1 MTSMKIGII
10 GVGRVG
16 SATAFSLLR
25 EEYVE
30 ELHLMDIVP
39 QVLHAVAEELRHA
52 AAALRRDIEIF
63 EYEKAEEISGVD
75 LFIITAGFPRKTAKI
90 SRRELAGKNA
100 KIMKDLAET
109 LPSRNPEAR
118 YVIVTNPVDA
128 MASVFTKFSKENFV
142 ISTGNALD
150 TARFKAEVAYHLK
163 VPVTKV
169 ECYVVGEHGDSM
181 VPLWSSVKVDDLSL
195 EDYLKKTSKT
205 IDKKL
210 VSERVKTA
218 GGRIISSIGG
228 TSYGPAGAFT
238 EIVRSIALNERKII
252 SIATPYHDP
261 NITEEPVHVSW
272 PVVVG
277 RSIGPRIEIEITDD
291 EKAAFEEAVKAIWNT
306 YKNALDYLTKEE

>member
-1 MTSMKIGII
+1 MKIGII

>member
-1 MTSMKIGII
+1 MKIGII

-210 VSERVKTA
+210 VSEKVKTA

>member
-1 MTSMKIGII
+1 VKIGII

-16 SATAFSLLR
+16 SATSFSLLR

-30 ELHLMDIVP
+30 ELHLMDVVP

-52 AAALRRDIEIF
+52 AAALRRDVEIF

-75 LFIITAGFPRKTAKI
+75 LFIITAGIPRKTAKV

-100 KIMKDLAET
+100 KIMKELAET
-109 LPSRNPEAR
+109 LPSRNPGAK
-118 YVIVTNPVDA
+118 YIIVTNPVDA
-128 MASVFTKFSKENFV
+128 MASVFKKFSKEDFV

-150 TARFKAEVAYHLK
+150 TARFKAEIAYHLK
-163 VPVTKV
+163 VPVTSV

-181 VPLWSSVKVDDLSL
+181 VPLWSSVRIDGLPL
-195 EDYLKKTSKT
+195 EDYLEKTSKT

-210 VSERVKTA
+210 ISERVKTA
-218 GGRIISSIGG
+218 GGRIISSIGR

-238 EIVRSIALNERKII
+238 EVVRSIALNERKIL
-252 SIATPYHDP
+252 SIATSYHDP
-261 NITEEPVHVSW
+261 SITEEPVHVSW

-277 RSIGPRIEIEITDD
+277 RSIGPRIEIEITEE
-291 EKAAFEEAVKAIWNT
+291 EKAAFKEAVRAIWNT
-306 YKNALDYLTKEE
+306 YKNALDYLTKEQ